1 MIGGGVRHWFCPFEA
16 RGQEYL
22 NTLQV
27 PATVGNGWRP
37 KSLTAVGNHTL
48 FRDNWQLVKQLLFK
62 ILLLP
67 TLKDSCV

>member
-1 MIGGGVRHWFCPFEA
+1 MGGGEALVHLFEA

-27 PATVGNGWRP
+27 PATVGNGRGP

-48 FRDNWQLVKQLLFK
+48 FRDNWQLVEQLLFK
-62 ILLLP
+62 TLLLP